1 MPIGFVCHGMH
12 GADNRKV
19 ISSDIY
25 ECTDALI
32 LSGFRQ
38 CEWDTNSVSPQLHP
52 TLIVGSVNSN
62 SKYIFQS
69 FICCNTATD
78 IYLLCR
84 RYVALSHIS
93 ATLKEVLFYLL

>member
-38 CEWDTNSVSPQLHP
+38 CEWDTDSVSPQLHP

-62 SKYIFQS
+62 SKYIFNQL
-69 FICCNTATD
+69 FAATRQP
-78 IYLLCR
+78 IFAY
-84 RYVALSHIS
+84 S
-93 ATLKEVLFYLL
+93 AGGT

>member
-32 LSGFRQ
+32 FSGFRQ

-62 SKYIFQS
+62 SKYIFNQL
-69 FICCNTATD
+69 FAATRQP
-78 IYLLCR
+78 IFAY
-84 RYVALSHIS
+84 S
-93 ATLKEVLFYLL
+93 AGGT

>member
-38 CEWDTNSVSPQLHP
+38 CEWDTHSASPPLHP
-52 TLIVGSVNSN
+52 TLITSGVNN
-62 SKYIFQS
+62 IEEYIFQ
-69 FICCNTATD
+69 
-78 IYLLCR
+78 
-84 RYVALSHIS
+84 
-93 ATLKEVLFYLL
+93 